1 MSEMDQIIF
10 LFGEV
15 LSEIDD
21 SSDNADYYYLNDDLD
36 DSLVEPIEYELDET
50 FDVYSFDY
58 SENTTRSIP
67 EMVYM

>member
-1 MSEMDQIIF
+1 MSEIDQIIF

-15 LSEIDD
+15 LSEIDA
-21 SSDNADYYYLNDDLD
+21 SSDNADFYYLNDDLD
-36 DSLVEPIEYELDET
+36 DSLVEQDET

>member
-15 LSEIDD
+15 LSEIDA

-36 DSLVEPIEYELDET
+36 DSLVEPIEYALDET
-50 FDVYSFDY
+50 FDY

-67 EMVYM
+67 EIVYM